1 MPIMDGYEACNYI
14 YDYLT
19 KNSVHLPSEKPSRE
33 GKNFM
38 RPNKTLIYCMTADV
52 SPEAQE
58 KIAKHPF
65 DDFINNLGPNKIK
78 QMLGQIRKKSAKAA
92 GLVRKRR

>member
-1 MPIMDGYEACNYI
+1 MPIMDGYEACNHI

-19 KNSVHLPSEKPSRE
+19 TNSVHLPSEKPSRE

-38 RPNKTLIYCMTADV
+38 RPNRTLIYCMTGDV
-52 SPEAQE
+52 SPGAQN

-65 DDFINNLGPNKIK
+65 DDSLENLGPDIIK
-78 QMLGQIRKKSAKAA
+78 QML
-92 GLVRKRR
+92 V